1 MHIVILAEFAV
12 ASGGAEKVAVE
23 SAHGLAKA
31 GIDITYI
38 QAIDGA
44 VDPLLDHPNIRH
56 ITLGNADIWSRPP
69 MEAALSGLWNW
80 QSATRLRSILGSLP
94 RPADVIHL
102 HQWTRSLSPSVFPV
116 LFDSGVPVAVTLH
129 DYFLSCPNGVY
140 YRFDQDRPC
149 GLRPLSKSCVVAP
162 CDPRSRFHK
171 AIRVGRSVVQSRALR
186 RRHLDLVHVCDAS
199 LRRADDLQGS
209 FSVTHHRVDN
219 PVRVERGVRANPAG
233 AAAIAYVGRLTR
245 EKGADLVAEAARD
258 AGMPALFIGTG
269 PLEAELSVQPHVEML
284 GWRSPDEVWTI
295 LAQRARA
302 VAAPSR
308 WYETG
313 PLTVYEALAT
323 GLPVIASD
331 RSGAAEKVVNGVT
344 GYVVAP
350 ERTTLAAAFRNL
362 DAMTAETLG
371 RSAHARYWNA
381 PMSIDAH
388 ADALVRLYRRI
399 TRNVS
404 PATPDVLETPSHR

>member
-23 SAHGLAKA
+23 SAHGLARA

-69 MEAALSGLWNW
+69 MDAALSGLWNW
-80 QSATRLRSILGSLP
+80 QSAARLRSILRSLP

-149 GLRPLSKSCVVAP
+149 GLKPLSKSCVVAP

-199 LRRADDLQGS
+199 LRRADDLKGS

-219 PVRVERGVRANPAG
+219 PVRVERGVRANPAA

-269 PLEAELSVQPHVEML
+269 PLEAELSVQAACGNAGMAISRRGMDHPCSTCACRGRAVPVVRDGTSHRLRGFGDRASCHRVRPL
-284 GWRSPDEVWTI
+284 RCRRKSR
-295 LAQRARA
+295 QRRHRLCSRTGADNPRGGFPKSRRDDSGDARA
-302 VAAPSR
+302 FRSR
-308 WYETG
+308 
-313 PLTVYEALAT
+313 
-323 GLPVIASD
+323 
-331 RSGAAEKVVNGVT
+331 
-344 GYVVAP
+344 
-350 ERTTLAAAFRNL
+350 
-362 DAMTAETLG
+362 
-371 RSAHARYWNA
+371 
-381 PMSIDAH
+381 
-388 ADALVRLYRRI
+388 
-399 TRNVS
+399 
-404 PATPDVLETPSHR
+404 

>member
-23 SAHGLAKA
+23 SAHGLARA

-69 MEAALSGLWNW
+69 MDAALSGLWNW
-80 QSATRLRSILGSLP
+80 QSAARLRSILRSLP

-149 GLRPLSKSCVVAP
+149 GLKPLSKSCVVAP

-199 LRRADDLQGS
+199 LRRADDLKGS

-219 PVRVERGVRANPAG
+219 PVRVERGS
-233 AAAIAYVGRLTR
+233 
-245 EKGADLVAEAARD
+245 
-258 AGMPALFIGTG
+258 TG
-269 PLEAELSVQPHVEML
+269 QPGCGGSHCL
-284 GWRSPDEVWTI
+284 CRSPDARKRRGPRRRGGTRCRHAGPLHRNWTI
-295 LAQRARA
+295 RGGTERAAACGNAGMAISRRGMDHPCSTCACRGRAVPVVRDGTSHRLRGFGDRASCHRVRPLRCRRKSRQRRHRLCSRTGADNPRGGFPKSRRDDSGDARA
-302 VAAPSR
+302 FRSR
-308 WYETG
+308 
-313 PLTVYEALAT
+313 
-323 GLPVIASD
+323 
-331 RSGAAEKVVNGVT
+331 
-344 GYVVAP
+344 
-350 ERTTLAAAFRNL
+350 
-362 DAMTAETLG
+362 
-371 RSAHARYWNA
+371 
-381 PMSIDAH
+381 
-388 ADALVRLYRRI
+388 
-399 TRNVS
+399 
-404 PATPDVLETPSHR
+404 